1 MFWKVIS
8 LVFAVLVFLTGLA
21 VMILTKHTVINV
33 GTSIVVMVAG
43 VLIFLVEY
51 YKE

>member
-8 LVFAVLVFLTGLA
+8 LIFAVLVFLTGLA
-21 VMILTKHTVINV
+21 AMILTKHTVVVV
-33 GTSIVVMVAG
+33 GTCIVVMVAG